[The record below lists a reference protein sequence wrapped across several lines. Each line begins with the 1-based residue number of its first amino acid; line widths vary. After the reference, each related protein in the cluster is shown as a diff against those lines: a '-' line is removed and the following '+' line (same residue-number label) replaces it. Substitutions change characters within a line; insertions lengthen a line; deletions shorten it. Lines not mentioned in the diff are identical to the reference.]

1 MPLQI
6 HPPAQETLD
15 RLREALQSAFEGD
28 TVEVSGSGGHFE
40 IRVVSKLFEGENR
53 VARQRRVYKAIA
65 HLMAGDAA
73 PVHAVDRLVTE
84 LPAS

>member
-15 RLREALQSAFEGD
+15 QLREALASAFEGD
-28 TVEVSGSGGHFE
+28 PIEVRGGGGHFE
-40 IRVVSKLFEGENR
+40 IKVVSKSFEGANR
-53 VARQRRVYKAIA
+53 LARQRRVYKAIA
-65 HLMAGDAA
+65 HLMDGDAA

-84 LPAS
+84 VPS